1 MMRKR
6 ILAFVLAAALIGSL
20 LVTAA
25 VAEEDGAPAETA
37 QSGESVPTENESGET
52 AAVTDGE
59 STAGET
65 EKPQQDAET
74 EIPAPEPVGTAVLCQ
89 SGEPDAGEQ
98 PDDFDAGRVH
108 RIH

>member
-37 QSGESVPTENESGET
+37 QSGESAPTENESGE
-52 AAVTDGE
+52 AAARRTVRALPGRPRSPSRMPRPRSRPRTRWDSCPLAIWSPG
-59 STAGET
+59 
-65 EKPQQDAET
+65 
-74 EIPAPEPVGTAVLCQ
+74 
-89 SGEPDAGEQ
+89 SG
-98 PDDFDAGRVH
+98 RTT
-108 RIH
+108 

>member
-37 QSGESVPTENESGET
+37 QSGESAPTGNESGE
-52 AAVTDGE
+52 AAAPTDGE

-65 EKPQQDAET
+65 QEPQQDAQT
-74 EIPAPEPVGTAVLCQ
+74 EIPGPGPGGTAVLCQ
-89 SGEPDAGEQ
+89 PGEPDAGEQ

-108 RIH
+108 RVH